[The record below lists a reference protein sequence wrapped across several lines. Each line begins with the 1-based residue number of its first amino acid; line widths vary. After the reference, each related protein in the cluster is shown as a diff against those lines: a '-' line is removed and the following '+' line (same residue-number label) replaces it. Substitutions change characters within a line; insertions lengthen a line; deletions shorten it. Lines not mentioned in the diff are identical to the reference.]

1 MSSQRAKELRALA
14 LSLSLVNDDL
24 KMKRYLRK
32 SEFYKESDK
41 YKRDREARKLAAL
54 NLAKEL
60 RSRTPTISAAL
71 INAADSAAPEIVGHG
86 GDEEIKEGDIRTS
99 LSPDDVTS
107 PQKSVIADI
116 FGQLSRSAGLSTR
129 AIKDVIT
136 NLQKTPEEKVEAKR
150 DKGLS
155 DAIYSEIIDTKID
168 GVYNNFN
175 NAVDLSQELLQKA
188 SKKQLIRLKNRYKE
202 IDEEDYPTSADA
214 GNIINQHL
222 DIIDD
227 RLEKMEKQE
236 KAESE
241 LISRARK
248 PTKPKLTRKATPP
261 AGPPPPSSPKK
272 RGRPKEID
280 IIKSIL
286 RDRMASAV
294 DVDLKKEKET
304 LKKFNDGIKLTK
316 NEYFNLPLDF
326 LQKLG
331 AMNADEFS
339 NYRRRIKSSKKPLPT
354 IELED
359 VEDIMKK
366 PSRPKL
372 TDEQRAVL
380 LAPILKQGSPSR
392 PKTLTPEQMQ
402 QIANPPTRI
411 ISEDTPVIEGQGLKD
426 YMDYMKGKRPTKDM
440 KKLILLIGS
449 QRAGNNSYKLKVEIE
464 KLMNKIKTDLEKK
477 IRKNKSKSAKQQVKA
492 IELEKRKLSIRAAAK
507 RQLMEENRFKT
518 KN

>member
-32 SEFYKESDK
+32 SEFYKESDR
-41 YKRDREARKLAAL
+41 YKKERQARILAAL

-60 RSRTPTISAAL
+60 SSKTPTISAAL
-71 INAADSAAPEIVGHG
+71 INAVNNAAPEIVGHG
-86 GDEEIKEGDIRTS
+86 EDEEIKEGDIRTS
-99 LSPDDVTS
+99 LS
-107 PQKSVIADI
+107 
-116 FGQLSRSAGLSTR
+116 GGLSAK

-136 NLQKTPEEKVEAKR
+136 NLQKTPEEKVEPKR

-155 DAIYSEIIDTKID
+155 DAIFSEIIDTKID
-168 GVYNNFN
+168 DIKKNVN
-175 NAVDLSQELLQKA
+175 NAVDLSSEILKKA
-188 SKKQLIRLKNRYKE
+188 SKEQLTKLM
-202 IDEEDYPTSADA
+202 
-214 GNIINQHL
+214 NIYNEKVPSTNAAVNTINKHL
-222 DIIDD
+222 DIIEG
-227 RLEKMEKQE
+227 RLKKMEKQ
-236 KAESE
+236 AEAEAE
-241 LISRARK
+241 LIARARGRVIAE
-248 PTKPKLTRKATPP
+248 PTKPTPP
-261 AGPPPPSSPKK
+261 AGPPPSSPKK

-286 RDRMASAV
+286 RDRLASAV

-331 AMNADEFS
+331 GMNANEFS
-339 NYRRRIKSSKKPLPT
+339 NYRKRIKSSKKPLPA
-354 IELED
+354 IEVKED
-359 VEDIMKK
+359 DEDDIEDIMKR

-380 LAPILKQGSPSR
+380 LAPILKQGTPSR
-392 PKTLTPEQMQ
+392 PKTLTPKQLEQL
-402 QIANPPTRI
+402 ASPPTRI
-411 ISEDTPVIEGQGLKD
+411 PIISETDGEEKVNIPIEGQGLKD
-426 YMDYMKGKRPTKDM
+426 YMDYMKGKKPTKDM
-440 KKLILLIGS
+440 NKLILLIGS

-464 KLMNKIKTDLEKK
+464 KLMNKIKTDLEEK
-477 IRKNKSKSAKQQVKA
+477 IRKKKSKSAKEQVKA
-492 IELEKRKLSIRAAAK
+492 IELEKRKILIRAAAK
-507 RQLMEENRFKT
+507 RQLMEEARFKT

>member
-32 SEFYKESDK
+32 SEFYKESDR
-41 YKRDREARKLAAL
+41 YKKERQARKLAAL

-60 RSRTPTISAAL
+60 SSKTPTISAAL

-99 LSPDDVTS
+99 LS
-107 PQKSVIADI
+107 
-116 FGQLSRSAGLSTR
+116 GGLSAK

-155 DAIYSEIIDTKID
+155 DAIFSEIIDTKIND
-168 GVYNNFN
+168 INKNVN
-175 NAVDLSQELLQKA
+175 NAVDLSPEILKKA
-188 SKKQLIRLKNRYKE
+188 SKEQLTKLMNIYNEK
-202 IDEEDYPTSADA
+202 DPTTKDA
-214 GNIINQHL
+214 VITINKHL
-222 DIIDD
+222 DIIVD
-227 RLEKMEKQE
+227 RLKKMEKQ
-236 KAESE
+236 AEAEAE
-241 LISRARK
+241 LIARARGRVIAE
-248 PTKPKLTRKATPP
+248 PTKPTPS
-261 AGPPPPSSPKK
+261 AGPPPSSPKK

-286 RDRMASAV
+286 RDRLASAV
-294 DVDLKKEKET
+294 DVDLKTEKET

-331 AMNADEFS
+331 GMNAVEFS
-339 NYRRRIKSSKKPLPT
+339 NYRKRIKSSKKPLPA
-354 IELED
+354 IEVKED
-359 VEDIMKK
+359 DEDDIEDIMKR

-380 LAPILKQGSPSR
+380 LAPIQQQKTPSR
-392 PKTLTPEQMQ
+392 PKTLTPEQLQ
-402 QIANPPTRI
+402 QLVSPPTRIPI

-426 YMDYMKGKRPTKDM
+426 YMDYMKGKKPTKDM

-464 KLMNKIKTDLEKK
+464 KLINKIKTDLEEK

-492 IELEKRKLSIRAAAK
+492 FELEKRKLLIRQAAK
-507 RQLMEENRFKT
+507 RQLMEEARF
-518 KN
+518 

>member
-32 SEFYKESDK
+32 SEFYKESDR
-41 YKRDREARKLAAL
+41 YKREREARKLAAL

-60 RSRTPTISAAL
+60 SSRTPTISAAL
-71 INAADSAAPEIVGHG
+71 INAVHNAPVEIVGHG

-99 LSPDDVTS
+99 LSPADNIQD
-107 PQKSVIADI
+107 KSIVGTIDEVKE
-116 FGQLSRSAGLSTR
+116 LSKGLSDK
-129 AIKDVIT
+129 AIQDVLK
-136 NLQKTPEEKVEAKR
+136 NLFKTPEEKVESKK

-155 DAIYSEIIDTKID
+155 DAIYSEIIDRKID
-168 GVYNNFN
+168 GVYDNFN
-175 NAVDLSQELLQKA
+175 NAVDLSEELLQKA
-188 SKKQLIRLKNRYKE
+188 SKSQLIRLQNRYRE
-202 IDEEDYPTSADA
+202 IDEGDEDDVPTSADA

-236 KAESE
+236 KAEAE
-241 LISRARK
+241 LKSRAR

-286 RDRMASAV
+286 RDRLASAV
-294 DVDLKKEKET
+294 DVDLNIEKET

-316 NEYFNLPLDF
+316 NEYFNLPLDL

-331 AMNADEFS
+331 GMNADEFS

-380 LAPILKQGSPSR
+380 LAPILQQQTQSQ
-392 PKTLTPEQMQ
+392 PKTLTPKQLQ
-402 QIANPPTRI
+402 QIA
-411 ISEDTPVIEGQGLKD
+411 SEDTPVIEGQGLKD

-464 KLMNKIKTDLEKK
+464 KLMNKIKTDLEEK

-492 IELEKRKLSIRAAAK
+492 IEQEKRKLLIRQAAK
-507 RQLMEENRFKT
+507 RQLMEENRLIT

>member
-32 SEFYKESDK
+32 SEFYKESDR
-41 YKRDREARKLAAL
+41 YKKERQARKLAAL

-60 RSRTPTISAAL
+60 SSKTPTISAAL

-99 LSPDDVTS
+99 LS
-107 PQKSVIADI
+107 
-116 FGQLSRSAGLSTR
+116 GGLSAK

-155 DAIYSEIIDTKID
+155 DAIFSEIIDTKIND
-168 GVYNNFN
+168 INKNVN
-175 NAVDLSQELLQKA
+175 NAVDLSPEILKKA
-188 SKKQLIRLKNRYKE
+188 SKEQLTKLMNIYNEK
-202 IDEEDYPTSADA
+202 DPTTKDA
-214 GNIINQHL
+214 VITINKHL
-222 DIIDD
+222 DIIVD
-227 RLEKMEKQE
+227 RLKKMEKQ
-236 KAESE
+236 AEAEAE
-241 LISRARK
+241 LIARARGRVIAE
-248 PTKPKLTRKATPP
+248 PTKPTPS
-261 AGPPPPSSPKK
+261 AGPPPSSPKK

-286 RDRMASAV
+286 RDRLASAV
-294 DVDLKKEKET
+294 DVDLKTEKET

-331 AMNADEFS
+331 GMNAVEFS
-339 NYRRRIKSSKKPLPT
+339 NYRKRIKSSKKPLPA
-354 IELED
+354 IEVKED
-359 VEDIMKK
+359 DEDDIEDIMKR

-380 LAPILKQGSPSR
+380 LAPIQQQKTPSR
-392 PKTLTPEQMQ
+392 PKTLTPEQLQ
-402 QIANPPTRI
+402 QLVSPPTRIPI

-426 YMDYMKGKRPTKDM
+426 YMDYMKGKKPTKDM

-464 KLMNKIKTDLEKK
+464 KLINKIKTDLEEK

-492 IELEKRKLSIRAAAK
+492 FELEKRKLLIRKEAK
-507 RQLMEENRFKT
+507 RRLMEEARF
-518 KN
+518 